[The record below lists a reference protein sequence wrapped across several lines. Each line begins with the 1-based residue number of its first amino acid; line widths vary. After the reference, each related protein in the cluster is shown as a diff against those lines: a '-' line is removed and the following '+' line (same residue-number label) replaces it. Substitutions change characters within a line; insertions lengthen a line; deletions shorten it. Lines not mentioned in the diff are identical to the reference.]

1 MERYADSE
9 TMDHVIELRK
19 RVLELEKQVENYDAY
34 ISHVYRTAMN
44 IKAIARQQDD
54 PMPTILKEVDFLLT
68 ARAKP

>member
-1 MERYADSE
+1 MRHADKE

-19 RVLELEKQVENYDAY
+19 RVRELEKQVENYDAY

-54 PMPTILKEVDFLLT
+54 PIPIILEAVDFLLT
-68 ARAKP
+68 ARGKP